1 MGWKQKK
8 ERKTE
13 THNSISLRYVS
24 ISAFQSKIIDMPSL
38 MIKFQALGPNAL
50 KVFILLLRCHWFF
63 CSHRFTYLLSSENHK

>member
-50 KVFILLLRCHWFF
+50 
-63 CSHRFTYLLSSENHK
+63 